1 MKNKTNTITMPGGN
15 AELLAETIDNA
26 SAREAS
32 EKERLKVRNRNQDIF
47 STTRP
52 CSSRRQAFM
61 YRSW

>member
-15 AELLAETIDNA
+15 AELLAKIVDNA

-32 EKERLKVRNRNQDIF
+32 EKERNRNQDIF
-47 STTRP
+47 SITWP
-52 CSSRRQAFM
+52 CPSRRQAFM